1 MVSLTREEKQIIVN
15 RIKEIRKDNGITLK
29 ELGSIMEVSEAAASR
44 YESGDVENIPLPR
57 VKALAKKYGLFHI
70 IRPPLIKT
78 PKNRPIPSLNNT
90 TEHMFSSRWSCIFFP
105 PTPPMPTF

>member
-29 ELGSIMEVSEAAASR
+29 ELGSIMEVSEATASR

-57 VKALAKKYGLFHI
+57 VKALAKKYGLNPAWILGLSEKKFI
-70 IRPPLIKT
+70 YGK
-78 PKNRPIPSLNNT
+78 
-90 TEHMFSSRWSCIFFP
+90 E
-105 PTPPMPTF
+105 